1 MAAIFD
7 ALPGI
12 DVPVGSIT
20 KYLAQMWQDTAAKG
34 GPAPAFDDV
43 KATQV
48 NFVLHLGF
56 NTTVEDAKDQFQTAV
71 DFSRRAPCRVVVL
84 CPLPMD
90 DPTTEMSAK
99 IYGEC
104 HLGKSKGDT
113 RCCEFVLLCYPFA
126 SRQYL
131 ESQLS
136 VCLITDLPLYYWV
149 HRFAAI
155 HRLNDYQHL
164 LRRSQRIMI
173 DSAIVDPGIFSFAW
187 PRPDV
192 VRDIVNARLLPV
204 RQSIGQLLSGY
215 EPKVLVQELRSVTI
229 THCERFSAE
238 ARVLKNWVRERL
250 TECGATLAVTFEC
263 RPAAT
268 TSGSCLLQL
277 DFEYGN
283 GHCFRWHGDLERKN
297 ACIEADFGTGR
308 STMNIAV
315 SLLSPDAAL
324 SEAMFF

>member
-12 DVPVGSIT
+12 EVPVGSIT
-20 KYLAQMWQDTAAKG
+20 KYLAQMWLDTAAKG
-34 GPAPAFDDV
+34 GPAPASDDV

-56 NTTVEDAKDQFQTAV
+56 NTTMEDAVAQFQIAV

-84 CPLPMD
+84 CPLPVD
-90 DPTTEMSAK
+90 DPTTEMRAK

-136 VCLITDLPLYYWV
+136 VCLIADLPLYYWV
-149 HRFAAI
+149 HRFASI
-155 HRLNDYQHL
+155 HRLNDYQYL

-173 DSAIVDPGIFSFAW
+173 DSAILDPGVVSFSW
-187 PRPDV
+187 PRPDL
-192 VRDIVNARLLPV
+192 VRDIVNARLLSV

-215 EPKVLVQELRSVTI
+215 EPEVLVQALHSVTI
-229 THCERFSAE
+229 THSARLSAE
-238 ARVLKNWVRERL
+238 AHVLKNWVRERL
-250 TECGATLAVTFEC
+250 TECGVTLAVTFEC
-263 RPAAT
+263 SPSAT
-268 TSGSCLLQL
+268 SEGGLLRL

-297 ACIEADFGTGR
+297 ACIEADFGAGR
-308 STMNIAV
+308 STMHIAV

>member
-1 MAAIFD
+1 MAAIFN

-12 DVPVGSIT
+12 EVPVGSIT
-20 KYLAQMWQDTAAKG
+20 RYLAQMWQDTAAKG
-34 GPAPAFDDV
+34 GPAPASDDV

-56 NTTVEDAKDQFQTAV
+56 NTTMEDAVAQFQTAV

-84 CPLPMD
+84 CPLPID
-90 DPTTEMSAK
+90 DPGREMRAK

-113 RCCEFVLLCYPFA
+113 RCCEFVLLSYPFGA
-126 SRQYL
+126 RQYL

-149 HRFAAI
+149 HRFASI
-155 HRLNDYQHL
+155 QRLNDYQHL
-164 LRRSQRIMI
+164 LRRSERILF
-173 DSAIVDPGIFSFAW
+173 DSAIIDPGIFSFDW

-192 VRDIVNARLLPV
+192 VRDIVYARLLPV

-215 EPKVLVQELRSVTI
+215 APEVLVEEIRSVTI
-229 THCERFSAE
+229 SHCEKLSAE
-238 ARVLKNWVRERL
+238 ARVLMNWVRARM
-250 TECGATLAVTFEC
+250 TACGVAPAVTFETK
-263 RPAAT
+263 R
-268 TSGSCLLQL
+268 SSSEGCLLQL
-277 DFEYGN
+277 DFAYTN
-283 GHCFRWHGDLERKN
+283 GHCFCWHGDLERKN

-308 STMNIAV
+308 STMHVAV
-315 SLLSPDAAL
+315 NLLAPDAAL
-324 SEAMFF
+324 SDAMFF

>member
-1 MAAIFD
+1 MAAIFN

-12 DVPVGSIT
+12 EVPVGSIT

-34 GPAPAFDDV
+34 GPAPASDDV

-56 NTTVEDAKDQFQTAV
+56 NTTMEDAVEQFQTAV
-71 DFSRRAPCRVVVL
+71 NFSRRAPCRVVVL
-84 CPLPMD
+84 CPLPID
-90 DPTTEMSAK
+90 DPGIEMRAK

-113 RCCEFVLLCYPFA
+113 RCCEFVLLSYPFGA
-126 SRQYL
+126 RRYL

-149 HRFAAI
+149 HRFASI
-155 HRLNDYQHL
+155 QRLNDYQHL
-164 LRRSQRIMI
+164 LRRSERILI

-187 PRPDV
+187 PRPDA
-192 VRDIVNARLLPV
+192 VRDIAYARLLPV

-215 EPKVLVQELRSVTI
+215 ESAVLVKGLRSVTV
-229 THCERFSAE
+229 THCGKLSAE
-238 ARVLKNWVRERL
+238 ARVLRNWVRERM
-250 TECGATLAVTFEC
+250 TECGVTLAVTFEC
-263 RPAAT
+263 QLSAA
-268 TSGSCLLQL
+268 SEGCLLQL
-277 DFEYGN
+277 NFEYAN

-297 ACIEADFGTGR
+297 ACIEADFGAGR
-308 STMNIAV
+308 SMMHIAV

-324 SEAMFF
+324 SDAMFF

>member
-1 MAAIFD
+1 MAAIFN

-12 DVPVGSIT
+12 EVPVGSIT

-34 GPAPAFDDV
+34 GPAPASDDV

-56 NTTVEDAKDQFQTAV
+56 NTTVEDAVEQFQIAV
-71 DFSRRAPCRVVVL
+71 SFSRRSPCRVVVL
-84 CPLPMD
+84 CPLAVD
-90 DPTTEMSAK
+90 DPMTEMRAK
-99 IYGEC
+99 VYGEC

-113 RCCEFVLLCYPFA
+113 RCCEFVLLSYPFA
-126 SRQYL
+126 ARQYL

-136 VCLITDLPLYYWV
+136 VCLIADLPLYYWV

-173 DSAIVDPGIFSFAW
+173 DSAIVDSGLFSFAW

-192 VRDIVNARLLPV
+192 VRDIVSARLLPV

-215 EPKVLVQELRSVTI
+215 EPTVLVQALRSVVI
-229 THCERFSAE
+229 THCERLSAE
-238 ARVLKNWVRERL
+238 ALVLKNWVRERL

-263 RPAAT
+263 QPAAANE
-268 TSGSCLLQL
+268 GGLLQL
-277 DFEYGN
+277 DFEYDN

-297 ACIEADFGTGR
+297 ACIEVDFGAGR
-308 STMNIAV
+308 STIHIAV